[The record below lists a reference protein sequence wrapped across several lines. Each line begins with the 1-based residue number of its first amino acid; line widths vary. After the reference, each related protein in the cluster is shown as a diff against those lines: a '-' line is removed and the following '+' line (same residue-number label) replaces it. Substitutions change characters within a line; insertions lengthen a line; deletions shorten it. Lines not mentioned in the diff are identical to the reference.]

1 MEINED
7 LKHYIKCFDNILP
20 EDLLKNF
27 YKICKESN
35 KFTKAEINVGGKKV
49 QEVNESIRKTLTW
62 NPHNLGTE
70 SFTEVHWANFLTY
83 VFNDVSIKYR
93 QHVDMFPVKVND
105 IQILKYEEGGFY
117 KFHVDDG
124 QVPRTLSFIFLVN
137 DEYEG
142 GELVFNF
149 NNSNKEIVIE
159 KKKNRMVVWP
169 SNFLYKHCVK
179 PTKNGTRYSV
189 VAWAR

>member
-7 LKHYIKCFDNILP
+7 LKNYILCFDDVLPKEILH
-20 EDLLKNF
+20 NF
-27 YKICKESN
+27 YRTCKESD
-35 KFTKAEINVGGKKV
+35 KFIEAKITTGTSQKV
-49 QEVNESIRKTLTW
+49 DPRVRKTLTW
-62 NPHNLGTE
+62 HPHNLGTE
-70 SFTEVHWANFLTY
+70 SFSEVHWVNFLNYT
-83 VFNDVSIKYR
+83 FKKTFKKY
-93 QHVDMFPVKVND
+93 QQQINIAHANITD

-117 KFHVDDG
+117 NFHVDDG
-124 QVPRTLSFIFLVN
+124 SQTPRTLSFIYFVN

-149 NNSNKEIVIE
+149 NNSSKDLVME
-159 KKKNRMVVWP
+159 KKKNRMIIWP
-169 SNFLYKHCVK
+169 SNFLYKHAVK